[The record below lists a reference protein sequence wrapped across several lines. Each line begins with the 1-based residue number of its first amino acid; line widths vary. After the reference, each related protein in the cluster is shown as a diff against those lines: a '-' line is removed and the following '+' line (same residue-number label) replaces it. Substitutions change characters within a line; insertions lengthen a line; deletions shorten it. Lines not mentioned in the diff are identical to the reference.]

1 MITPIKESAFY
12 QFITENFQK
21 GVFANDDIIAIIM
34 PLLKTVATIHNQG
47 KVASLQ
53 DISTIY
59 IENQHF
65 HILDNAFEIQ
75 DNSKIIS
82 AFFKSRSRAF
92 EISGEHFNTTEIG
105 EGVKREYGDKSV
117 SEDDLENSKKPVY
130 VKDYSSFEFEFDHHD
145 PLTDIFV
152 LGMILAS
159 IALQFDFTDIEDVKR
174 FVEYRKKMYFLNSKI
189 NPAIANIILGMT
201 ELNREN
207 RWKDLN
213 EIVEKLQN
221 YRDYNPE
228 TEYDL
233 SRLIDAKVQNRN
245 QFIHEKLRNRLFD
258 NSKRNRLLYFQP
270 NLKFLNLTVSSVPQA
285 LNYEN
290 IDPNAIFYWNAEISK
305 KISNTSTIS
314 LNKYLEFQD
323 NTYIVPTLDKIR
335 LEANKDIN
343 EYGFSQLKLVLC
355 NLNWFNTKED
365 SSEKIVSPLLLVSV
379 TLTKKKGVKDDYA
392 LEFLD
397 SEVEINPV
405 LANMLK
411 DLYDIRLPERIQ
423 LSETKIEEIYELLR
437 IQVEKNSSGIV
448 LDYIEKPKIKL
459 IHSQAKQI
467 LTQFNKRSKKRE
479 AIQDQR
485 SLSYSYKPENYQPYG
500 LELFRNYVFKQ
511 ASSLEYLINS
521 DIKQNPHFFNENKT
535 IEREF
540 YQLDAGDVNPFR
552 WEFDTCNLI
561 LGNFN
566 YKKMSLVRDYNQVI
580 ENDVENNVF
589 KSLFNSLA
597 QKDFKNELE
606 SGNSF
611 TKTFNVV
618 ASDPTQNN
626 AVKYS
631 ESGESY
637 IIQGPPGTGKSQTIA
652 NLIAN
657 YVANDKKVLFVC
669 EKRAALDVVFYRLKN
684 QGLDDLCCLIHDSQA
699 DKKEFIF
706 DLKQTFNDFT
716 ASKNN
721 FEAIAKTRNKLVE
734 KIDAEIN
741 KVAIF
746 HEFMNARIDS
756 ETNLTIKSIFDV
768 LISNSHKALL
778 DNLNTLDDRAG
789 LEDWNKHHELFEKL
803 FAINLETNQSEFF
816 SVHPFRFLK
825 MDAFRKY
832 QHISDLK
839 QDLENSQELLEN
851 ISERLDFVSIPP
863 KIDTFFEIHKFLRKA
878 IGTFIYFDN
887 NVAELLEPNSTLFRS
902 LEKDVQTLLKLRS
915 DIEKLA
921 KQYPYWTNT
930 ISETEAKTALE
941 IIRKNENSFFNFIS
955 SDFKKTKNEI
965 LAVYDLNKHAVKP
978 SLSVVLENYIAQFEL
993 EEKFNTLKNDFES
1006 NYNLGDLFEL
1016 KYHTETLKK
1025 ELDATIL
1032 EFAKNLNA
1040 EERKEVSEIKN
1051 LFLKVNSS
1059 LCDSI
1064 ENYENLSLSAIENEI
1079 TAINTKKAYFDL
1091 YASFFDEIQDVNPSV
1106 IQLLKGTKIP
1116 LDHLKITLAERSLE
1130 KYYAINYTHKKFNM
1144 DLLHTSI
1151 EKVKRMYADLLE
1163 LNGKYIIA
1171 KQVSNLKELILT
1183 SEMSVS
1189 GMTSEQKESK
1199 RSITEGRKI
1208 LENEFSKSIR
1218 FKSIRELA
1226 SSDSGQII
1234 REIKPVW
1241 LMSPL
1246 SVSDTLPVDENY
1258 FDVVIFDEASQITL
1272 EEGLVPIYRAKQTII
1287 VGDEMQMPPS
1297 NFFGSSSGNQDDL
1310 WTDATEDDD
1319 DYFSLDADSF
1329 LTQGARKFPSIMLGW
1344 HYRSK
1349 HEALIG
1355 FSNASFYDSKLLTIP
1370 DLKDHSKVGE
1380 AIIVNDVKEAKNN
1393 LDHLFSKPISYHYI
1407 QKGVYNARSNI
1418 LEAQYIANMVREL
1431 LIQNKEQSIGIVA
1444 FSMEQQNEIETAIE
1458 NICIEDKVFE
1468 NLIEEE
1474 YKRIENNQFVGL
1486 FVKNLENVQGDERD
1500 IIIMSTC
1507 YGYNPT
1513 GKMLMNF
1520 GPINKRG
1527 GEKRLNVIF
1536 SRAKKSMC
1544 VVSSIKYTDIKNE
1557 YNEGANYFRKYLQY
1571 AELISLGQLEAAN
1584 NVLNSINSKN
1594 KIETSSLIA
1603 NQIQSEV
1610 EKMGYFA
1617 TQNIGQSKFKCH
1629 LGIKKA
1635 AEDEEFVLGIMID
1648 DDLHYAN
1655 GDILEQYLL
1664 RPEILK
1670 ANGWTVC
1677 QIYSK
1682 DWIENKPRVLKMIG
1696 AALHNQS
1703 FFDDVEMEDTTI
1715 EIENN
1720 VSENNPETATN
1731 ANTNFERYLNT
1742 SNGSNKFWEICTEGN
1757 TIIVQYGRVGTKGQ
1771 KMVKAFDSE
1780 DKAIKEKRKLIAQ
1793 KVAKEYFKESA
1804 EGN

>member
-21 GVFANDDIIAIIM
+21 GNFANDDIIAIIL
-34 PLLKTVATIHNQG
+34 PLLKTVAAIHNQG
-47 KVASLQ
+47 KVASLN
-53 DISTIY
+53 DIATLY
-59 IENQHF
+59 VEDEHF
-65 HILDNAFEIQ
+65 NIADKSFEINNNSSPIAKLFKSKSSAFEIT
-75 DNSKIIS
+75 
-82 AFFKSRSRAF
+82 
-92 EISGEHFNTTEIG
+92 GEHYNTVEIG
-105 EGVKREYGDKSV
+105 EKISREYADKSV
-117 SEDDLENSKKPVY
+117 ADNDVENVKKAAY
-130 VKDYSSFEFEFDHHD
+130 VKDYSCFELEFEHHD
-145 PLTDIFV
+145 PLTDIFI

-159 IALQFDFTDIEDVKR
+159 ITLQFDFTDVDDVKK
-174 FVEYRKKMYFLNSKI
+174 FVDYRRKMYFLNSKI

-201 ELNREN
+201 ELNRDN

-213 EIVEKLQN
+213 EIIEKLKN

-233 SRLIDAKVQNRN
+233 SNLVDAKVQNRN

-285 LNYEN
+285 LNYQN
-290 IDPNAIFYWNAEISK
+290 INPNSIFYWNPEISK
-305 KISNTSTIS
+305 KISTTSTIS
-314 LNKYLEFQD
+314 LNKYLEIGD
-323 NTYIVPTLDKIR
+323 NPYIIPTLDKIR

-343 EYGFSQLKLVLC
+343 EYGFSQLKLALC
-355 NLNWFNTKED
+355 NLNWFNTKENN
-365 SSEKIVSPLLLVSV
+365 SEKIISPLLLVSV
-379 TLTKKKGVKDDYA
+379 TLTKKKGVKDQYS

-411 DLYDIRLPERIQ
+411 ELYDIRLPERIQ
-423 LSETKIEEIYELLR
+423 LSETKIEEVYGLLKV
-437 IQVEKNSSGIV
+437 QVEKNNSGIA
-448 LDYIEKPKIKL
+448 LDYIDKPKIKL

-467 LTQFNKRSKKRE
+467 LTQFNKRSKKKL

-485 SLSYSYKPENYQPYG
+485 TLNYSYQSENFQPYG
-500 LELFRNYVFKQ
+500 LELFRNYVYTQ

-521 DIKQNPHFFNENKT
+521 DIKRNAQFFNENKT

-540 YQLDAGDVNPFR
+540 YQLDEGETNPFR

-580 ENDVENNVF
+580 ENQVESDVF

-597 QKDFKNELE
+597 QKNFKNEVE
-606 SGNSF
+606 SNNSF

-631 ESGESY
+631 ETGESY

-669 EKRAALDVVFYRLKN
+669 EKRAALDVVFYRLMN

-706 DLKQTFNDFT
+706 DLKKTFYAFT

-721 FEAIAKTRNKLVE
+721 FQAIAENRNKLVQ
-734 KIDAEIN
+734 KIDDEIN
-741 KVAIF
+741 KVAVF
-746 HEFMNARIDS
+746 HDFMNARIDP
-756 ETNLTIKSIFDV
+756 ENHLTVKSLFDV
-768 LISNSHKALL
+768 LISNPHKVVLEDMNILDDNAGLL
-778 DNLNTLDDRAG
+778 DWEKNQHVL
-789 LEDWNKHHELFEKL
+789 EKL
-803 FAINLETNQSEFF
+803 YAINQETNQSEFF
-816 SVHPFRFLK
+816 SIHPFRFLK
-825 MDAFRKY
+825 MDVFRTY
-832 QHISDLK
+832 QQVSDLK
-839 QDLENSQELLEN
+839 KDLENSQVLLEN
-851 ISERLDFVSIPP
+851 ISERLDFVTIPTNF
-863 KIDTFFEIHKFLRKA
+863 DTFLEIHIFLQKA
-878 IGTFIYFDN
+878 MSSYIYFDN
-887 NVAELLEPNSTLFRS
+887 NVSELLESNSTLFRS
-902 LEKDVQTLLKLRS
+902 LENEVETLLKIRNE
-915 DIEKLA
+915 IEKLA
-921 KQYPYWTNT
+921 QQYPYWTKT
-930 ISETEAKTALE
+930 LSETDAMTALE
-941 IIRKNENSFFNFIS
+941 VIRKNESSFFNFIN
-955 SDFKKTKNEI
+955 SDYKKTRSEI
-965 LAVYDLNKHAVKP
+965 LAVYDINKHNVKP
-978 SLSVVLENYIAQFEL
+978 RLSLILENYNAQFEL
-993 EEKFNTLKNDFES
+993 EGKFNALKSDFES
-1006 NYNLGDLFEL
+1006 KYNLGNLFEL

-1025 ELDATIL
+1025 ELDSTIL
-1032 EFAKNLNA
+1032 DFVKNLNDT
-1040 EERKEVSEIKN
+1040 ERKEVAVIN
-1051 LFLKVNSS
+1051 DLFVKVNSS

-1064 ENYENLSLSAIENEI
+1064 ENYENLNLIVIENQI
-1079 TAINTKKAYFDL
+1079 IAINAKKAYFDL
-1091 YASFFDEIQDVNPSV
+1091 YASFFDEIQDVNPSI
-1106 IQLLKGTKIP
+1106 IQLLKAKNIP

-1130 KYYAINYTHKKFNM
+1130 KYYAIHYTHKKFNM
-1144 DLLHTSI
+1144 DLLHSSI
-1151 EKVKRMYADLLE
+1151 EKVKKMYADLLE

-1171 KQVSNLKELILT
+1171 KQISNLKELILT

-1189 GMTSEQKESK
+1189 GMTAAQKESK
-1199 RSITEGRKI
+1199 RAITEGRKI

-1218 FKSIRELA
+1218 FKSIRDLA
-1226 SSDSGQII
+1226 SLDSGPII

-1246 SVSDTLPVDENY
+1246 SVSDALPVDENY

-1310 WTDATEDDD
+1310 WADATAEDNDS
-1319 DYFSLDADSF
+1319 FSLDADSF
-1329 LTQGARKFPSIMLGW
+1329 LTQGARKFPSVMLGW

-1370 DLKDHSKVGE
+1370 DLKDHGKLAE
-1380 AIIVNDVKEAKNN
+1380 PIIVTDVFEAKDN
-1393 LDHLFSKPISYHYI
+1393 LEHLIAKPISYHYI
-1407 QKGVYNARSNI
+1407 ENGVYNARSNVK
-1418 LEAQYIANMVREL
+1418 EAQYIANMVQEL
-1431 LIQNKEQSIGIVA
+1431 LVQNKEQSIGIVA

-1458 NICIEDKVFE
+1458 AICIEDKVFE
-1468 NLIEEE
+1468 NLLEEE
-1474 YKRIENNQFVGL
+1474 YKRMENNQFVGL

-1507 YGYNPT
+1507 YGYNPN

-1544 VVSSIKYTDIKNE
+1544 VVSSIKYFDIKNE

-1594 KIETSSLIA
+1594 SIQESSQIA
-1603 NQIQSEV
+1603 EQLQAEI
-1610 EKMGYFA
+1610 EKMGYA
-1617 TQNIGQSKFKCH
+1617 VTRNIGQSKFKCH
-1629 LGIKKA
+1629 LGIKKST
-1635 AEDEEFVLGIMID
+1635 EDEEFVLGIMID
-1648 DDLHYAN
+1648 DDLHYSN
-1655 GDILEQYLL
+1655 NDILEQYLL

-1670 ANGWTVC
+1670 ANGWNIC

-1682 DWIENKPRVLKMIG
+1682 DWIENKPRVLKMI
-1696 AALHNQS
+1696 AASLNNELFFEEVEVENS
-1703 FFDDVEMEDTTI
+1703 FI
-1715 EIENN
+1715 EIENE
-1720 VSENNPETATN
+1720 STEDE
-1731 ANTNFERYLNT
+1731 ANHPDSNESTDFEKYINI
-1742 SNGSNKFWEICTEGN
+1742 SNGSKKFWEIGTDGKN
-1757 TIIVQYGRVGTKGQ
+1757 VIVQYGRIGTKGQ
-1771 KMVKAFDSE
+1771 RMVKAFESE
-1780 DKAIKEKRKLIAQ
+1780 DDAVKEKRKLIAQ
-1793 KVAKEYFKESA
+1793 KLAKEYFKE
-1804 EGN
+1804 

>member
-21 GVFANDDIIAIIM
+21 GAFANDDIIAIIM
-34 PLLKTVATIHNQG
+34 PLLKTVAAIHNQG

-65 HILDNAFEIQ
+65 HITDNAFEVKQ
-75 DNSKIIS
+75 NTQVIS
-82 AFFKSRSRAF
+82 GFFKSKSKAF
-92 EISGEHFNTTEIG
+92 EISGEHFTTTEIG
-105 EGVKREYGDKSV
+105 EGVNREYSDKSV
-117 SEDDLENSKKPVY
+117 AATETDTVRKPVY
-130 VKDYSSFEFEFDHHD
+130 VKDYSCFEFEFDHHD
-145 PLTDIFV
+145 PLTDIYV

-159 IALQFDFTDIEDVKR
+159 IALQFDFTDIDDVKR
-174 FVEYRKKMYFLNSKI
+174 FVEHRKKMYFLNSKI

-233 SRLIDAKVQNRN
+233 SSLIDAKVQNKN

-270 NLKFLNLTVSSVPQA
+270 NLKFLNLTVSSVPQV

-290 IDPNAIFYWNAEISK
+290 IDPNSLFYWNAEISK
-305 KISNTSTIS
+305 KISSMSTIS
-314 LNKYLEFQD
+314 LNKYLEFGD
-323 NTYIVPTLDKIR
+323 NTYIIPTLDKIR

-355 NLNWFNTKED
+355 NLNWFNTKENSAD
-365 SSEKIVSPLLLVSV
+365 KIVSPLLLAPV
-379 TLTKKKGVKDDYA
+379 TLTRKKGVKDDYS

-405 LANMLK
+405 LANMLQ
-411 DLYDIRLPERIQ
+411 DLYDIRLPETIQ
-423 LSETKIEEIYELLR
+423 LSETKIEAVYELLR
-437 IQVEKNSSGIV
+437 VQVEKNSSGIV
-448 LDYIEKPKIKL
+448 LDYIDKPKIKL

-467 LTQFNKRSKKRE
+467 LTQFNKRSKKKE

-485 SLSYSYKPENYQPYG
+485 SLSYSYQPENFQPYG
-500 LELFRNYVFKQ
+500 LELFRNYVFTQ

-521 DIKQNPHFFNENKT
+521 DIKQNPQFFNENKT

-540 YQLDAGDVNPFR
+540 YRLDEGDVNPFR

-580 ENDVENNVF
+580 DNDVESNVF

-657 YVANDKKVLFVC
+657 YVANGKKVLFVC

-706 DLKQTFNDFT
+706 DLKQTFYDFT

-721 FEAIAKTRNKLVE
+721 FQSIAKNRNNLVE
-734 KIDAEIN
+734 KMDAEIS
-741 KVAIF
+741 KVSVF
-746 HEFMNARIDS
+746 HDFMNAKIDE
-756 ETNLTIKSIFDV
+756 ETDVTVKSLFDV
-768 LISNSHKALL
+768 LVSNSHTALL
-778 DNLNTLDDRAG
+778 DNLNMLDDHAG
-789 LEDWNKHHELFEKL
+789 LQDWNTHHELFEKL
-803 FAINLETNQSEFF
+803 FEINQETNQSEFF
-816 SVHPFRFLK
+816 ALHPFRFLK
-825 MDAFRKY
+825 MDVFRKY
-832 QHISDLK
+832 QHISDLRK
-839 QDLENSQELLEN
+839 DLENSQAILEN
-851 ISERLDFVSIPP
+851 ISERLDFVSIPREV
-863 KIDTFFEIHKFLRKA
+863 DTFFEIQRFLRKA
-878 IGTFIYFDN
+878 IAAFIYFDN
-887 NVAELLEPNSTLFRS
+887 DKSELLEPNSSLFRS
-902 LEKDVQTLLKLRS
+902 LENDVQTLLKLRS

-921 KQYPYWTNT
+921 KQYPYWSST
-930 ISETEAKTALE
+930 ISETDAKTALE

-955 SDFKKTKNEI
+955 SDYKKTKSEI
-965 LAVYDLNKHAVKP
+965 MAVYDLSKHAVKP
-978 SLSVVLENYIAQFEL
+978 SLSVILENYLAQFEQ
-993 EEKFNTLKNDFES
+993 EEKFNTLKSDFES
-1006 NYNLGDLFEL
+1006 KYNLGDLFEL

-1025 ELDATIL
+1025 EMDETIL
-1032 EFAKNLNA
+1032 SFAEKLNPS
-1040 EERKEVSEIKN
+1040 ERKEVSAIKD

-1059 LCDSI
+1059 LVDSI
-1064 ENYENLSLSAIENEI
+1064 ENYENLSLSEIENEI
-1079 TAINTKKAYFDL
+1079 TAINSKKMYFDL
-1091 YASFFDEIQDVNPSV
+1091 YASFFDEIQDLNPSV
-1106 IQLLKGTKIP
+1106 IQLLKSKKIP
-1116 LDHLKITLAERSLE
+1116 LEHLKITLAERSLE
-1130 KYYAINYTHKKFNM
+1130 KYYAIHYTHKKFNM

-1151 EKVKRMYADLLE
+1151 QKVKKMYADLLE

-1171 KQVSNLKELILT
+1171 KQISNLKELILT

-1199 RSITEGRKI
+1199 KSITEGRKI

-1246 SVSDTLPVDENY
+1246 SVSDTLPLDENY

-1272 EEGLVPIYRAKQTII
+1272 EEGLVPIYRARQTII

-1310 WTDATEDDD
+1310 WTDATAEDN

-1380 AIIVNDVKEAKNN
+1380 AIIVDDVKEAKNN
-1393 LDHLFSKPISYHYI
+1393 LEHLFTKPISYHYI
-1407 QKGVYNARSNI
+1407 QKGVYNARSNTK
-1418 LEAQYIANMVREL
+1418 EAAYIANMVREL

-1507 YGYNPT
+1507 YGYNPQ

-1544 VVSSIKYTDIKNE
+1544 VVTSIKYTDIKNE

-1603 NQIQSEV
+1603 DQVQAEV

-1617 TQNIGQSKFKCH
+1617 SKNIGQSKFKCH
-1629 LGIKKA
+1629 LGIKKSKQ
-1635 AEDEEFVLGIMID
+1635 DEEFVLGIMID
-1648 DDLHYAN
+1648 DDLHYGN
-1655 GDILEQYLL
+1655 SDILEQYLL

-1670 ANGWTVC
+1670 TNGWKVC

-1682 DWIENKPRVLKMIG
+1682 DWIENKPRVLKMI
-1696 AALHNQS
+1696 AASLNNEL
-1703 FFDDVEMEDTTI
+1703 FFDEVEMDESTI
-1715 EIENN
+1715 EIENDIP
-1720 VSENNPETATN
+1720 NNDIQAASDSTIT
-1731 ANTNFERYLNT
+1731 FERYLNT
-1742 SNGSNKFWEICTEGN
+1742 SNGSNKFWEICSEGKN
-1757 TIIVQYGRVGTKGQ
+1757 VIVQYGRIGTKGQ
-1771 KMVKAFDSE
+1771 KMVKAFESE
-1780 DKAIKEKRKLIAQ
+1780 DDATKEKRKLIAQ
-1793 KVAKEYFKESA
+1793 KLAKEYFKE
-1804 EGN
+1804 

>member
-1 MITPIKESAFY
+1 MIKPIKETAFY
-12 QFITENFQK
+12 QFITENFRK
-21 GVFANDDIIAIIM
+21 GAFANDDIAAIMM
-34 PLLKTVATIHNQG
+34 PLLKTVASIHNQG
-47 KVASLQ
+47 KIASLD

-65 HILDNAFEIQ
+65 DIDDNSFEIKQNLQPISKLFKSKSSAFEIT
-75 DNSKIIS
+75 
-82 AFFKSRSRAF
+82 
-92 EISGEHFNTTEIG
+92 GEHFNTTEIG
-105 EGVKREYGDKSV
+105 EDVNREYNDKSV
-117 SEDDLENSKKPVY
+117 SGDDSQAENKAVY
-130 VKDYSSFEFEFDHHD
+130 VKDYSCFELEFGHHD
-145 PLTDIFV
+145 PLTDIFI

-159 IALQFDFTDIEDVKR
+159 IALQSDFTDIDDVKK
-174 FVEYRKKMYFLNSKI
+174 FVAFRKKIFFLNSKI

-201 ELNREN
+201 ELNRDN

-213 EIVEKLQN
+213 EIIEKLKN

-233 SRLIDAKVQNRN
+233 SHLVDAKTQNRT

-270 NLKFLNLTVSSVPQA
+270 NLKFLNLTVSSVPQL
-285 LNYEN
+285 LNYQN
-290 IDPNAIFYWNAEISK
+290 IDPNSIFYWNAEVSNKISK
-305 KISNTSTIS
+305 SSTIS
-314 LNKYLEFQD
+314 LNKYLQIED
-323 NTYIVPTLDKIR
+323 NPYIIPTLDKIR
-335 LEANKDIN
+335 LEANKDSN
-343 EYGFSQLKLVLC
+343 EYGFSQLKLALC
-355 NLNWFNTKED
+355 NLNWYNTKEN

-379 TLTKKKGVKDDYA
+379 ALTKKKGLKDQYS

-405 LANMLK
+405 LANTLK

-437 IQVEKNSSGIV
+437 LQVEKNNSGIA
-448 LDYIEKPKIKL
+448 LDKIDKPKLKL

-467 LTQFNKRSKKRE
+467 LTQFNKRSKKKS

-485 SLSYSYKPENYQPYG
+485 NLNYSYQQENFQPYG
-500 LELFRNYVFKQ
+500 LALFRNYVFTQ
-511 ASSLEYLINS
+511 ASSLEYLIDS
-521 DIKQNPHFFNENKT
+521 DIKRNPQFFNENKT

-540 YQLDAGDVNPFR
+540 YQLDEGETNPFR
-552 WEFDTCNLI
+552 WEFDMCNLV

-566 YKKMSLVRDYNQVI
+566 YKRMSLVRDYNQII
-580 ENDVENNVF
+580 ETDVESNVF

-606 SGNSF
+606 SSNSF

-631 ESGESY
+631 ETGESY

-657 YVANDKKVLFVC
+657 YVANGKKVLFVC

-684 QGLDDLCCLIHDSQA
+684 QGLDDLCSLIHDSQA
-699 DKKEFIF
+699 DKKEFIL
-706 DLKQTFNDFT
+706 DLKKTFYEFT
-716 ASKNN
+716 GSKNS
-721 FEAIAKTRNKLVE
+721 FQAIEKNRDILVQ
-734 KIDAEIN
+734 KIDTEIN
-741 KVAIF
+741 KVSEF
-746 HEFMNARIDS
+746 HDFMNAAIDS
-756 ETNLTIKSIFDV
+756 ETNITIKSLFDV
-768 LISNSHKALL
+768 LVSSSYKALL
-778 DNLNTLDDRAG
+778 DDLNILDDNAG
-789 LEDWNKHHELFEKL
+789 LQDWNKYSESLAKL
-803 FAINLETNQSEFF
+803 AAINQETNQSEFF
-816 SVHPFRFLK
+816 SLHPFRFLK
-825 MDAFRKY
+825 MDVFSKY
-832 QHISDLK
+832 PHISDLK
-839 QDLENSQELLEN
+839 KNLENSCEIIEN
-851 ISERLDFVSIPP
+851 ISERLDFISIPTE
-863 KIDTFFEIHKFLRKA
+863 IDTFFEIQKFLRRA
-878 IGTFIYFDN
+878 MAAFVYFD
-887 NVAELLEPNSTLFRS
+887 ADMSELLEKNSNLFRS
-902 LEKDVQTLLKLRS
+902 LENDVQTLLKQREN
-915 DIEKLA
+915 IEKSA
-921 KQYPYWTNT
+921 KQYPYWTKSL
-930 ISETEAKTALE
+930 SETDAKTALE
-941 IIRKNENSFFNFIS
+941 IIRKNESSFFNFIN
-955 SDFKKTKNEI
+955 SDYKKTRNEI
-965 LAVYDLNKHAVKP
+965 LAVYDLNKHNVKP
-978 SLSVVLENYIAQFEL
+978 SLTVVLENYCAQFEQ
-993 EEKFNTLKNDFES
+993 EEKFNTLKNDLES
-1006 NYNLGDLFEL
+1006 KYNLGDLFEL

-1025 ELDATIL
+1025 ELDETIL
-1032 EFAKNLNA
+1032 NFAENLN
-1040 EERKEVSEIKN
+1040 ESERKEVAEIKS
-1051 LFLKVNSS
+1051 LFLKVDAD

-1064 ENYENLSLSAIENEI
+1064 ENYENLSLSEIENQI
-1079 TAINTKKAYFDL
+1079 TAINTKKVYFDL
-1091 YASFFDEIQDVNPSV
+1091 YASFFDEIEHLNPSI
-1106 IQLLKGTKIP
+1106 IQLLKSKKIP
-1116 LDHLKITLAERSLE
+1116 LEHLKITLAERSLE
-1130 KYYAINYTHKKFNM
+1130 KYYAVNYTHKKFNM
-1144 DLLHTSI
+1144 DLLHTAI
-1151 EKVKRMYADLLE
+1151 EKVKRMHADLLE

-1171 KQVSNLKELILT
+1171 KQISNLKELILT

-1189 GMTSEQKESK
+1189 GMTTAQKESK
-1199 RSITEGRKI
+1199 KSITEGRKI

-1226 SSDSGQII
+1226 SSDSGPII

-1246 SVSDTLPVDENY
+1246 SVSDTLPLDENY

-1310 WTDATEDDD
+1310 WTDATEEDNES
-1319 DYFSLDADSF
+1319 FSLDADSF

-1370 DLKDHSKVGE
+1370 DLKDHNKVAE
-1380 AIIVNDVKEAKNN
+1380 PIIVTDVKDAKAN
-1393 LDHLFSKPISYHYI
+1393 LEHLFSKPISYHYI
-1407 QKGVYNARSNI
+1407 EKGVYDSRSNVK
-1418 LEAQYIANMVREL
+1418 EAQYIAEMVREL

-1458 NICIEDKVFE
+1458 AICIEDKVFE

-1507 YGYNPT
+1507 YGYNPQ

-1544 VVSSIKYTDIKNE
+1544 VVSSIKYFDIKNE

-1594 KIETSSLIA
+1594 KIENSSLIA
-1603 NQIQSEV
+1603 DQIQIEI
-1610 EKMGYFA
+1610 EKMGYA
-1617 TQNIGQSKFKCH
+1617 VTKNIGQSKFKCH
-1629 LGIKKA
+1629 LGIKKS

-1648 DDLHYAN
+1648 DDLHYSN
-1655 GDILEQYLL
+1655 NDILEQYLL

-1670 ANGWTVC
+1670 TNGWTIC

-1682 DWIENKPRVLKMIG
+1682 DWIENKPRVLKMI
-1696 AALHNQS
+1696 AASLNNEL
-1703 FFDDVEMEDTTI
+1703 FFEEVTQENNI
-1715 EIENN
+1715 LEIENDPIIEES
-1720 VSENNPETATN
+1720 VQSESDVNTA
-1731 ANTNFERYLNT
+1731 FERYINT
-1742 SNGSNKFWEICTEGN
+1742 SNGSNKFWEIATDN
-1757 TIIVQYGRVGTKGQ
+1757 NNVIVQYGRIGSKPQ
-1771 KMVKAFDSE
+1771 RMVKAFETE
-1780 DKAIKEKRKLIAQ
+1780 DGAEKEKRKLIAQ
-1793 KVAKEYFKESA
+1793 KLAKEYFKE
-1804 EGN
+1804 

>member
-1 MITPIKESAFY
+1 MRKPIKESAFY
-12 QFITENFQK
+12 QFIIENFQK
-21 GVFANDDIIAIIM
+21 GTFANDDIVAIM
-34 PLLKTVATIHNQG
+34 LPLLKTVAAIHNQG
-47 KVASLQ
+47 KVASLD

-59 IENQHF
+59 IQNEQFQIADHAVDLQNNVVAISSLF
-65 HILDNAFEIQ
+65 KSKSSTFEIT
-75 DNSKIIS
+75 
-82 AFFKSRSRAF
+82 
-92 EISGEHFNTTEIG
+92 GEHYNTIEIG
-105 EGVKREYGDKSV
+105 EDINRASVDNNV
-117 SEDDLENSKKPVY
+117 SETDLENTKRAVY
-130 VKDYSSFEFEFDHHD
+130 VKDYSCFELKFDHHD
-145 PLTDIFV
+145 PLTDIFI
-152 LGMILAS
+152 LGMMLAS
-159 IALQFDFTDIEDVKR
+159 IALQFDFTEIEEVNK
-174 FVEYRKKMYFLNSKI
+174 FVEYRKKMYFLNTKI

-201 ELNREN
+201 ELNRDS

-213 EIVEKLQN
+213 EIIEKLKN

-233 SRLIDAKVQNRN
+233 ANLVDAKRQNRT

-290 IDPNAIFYWNAEISK
+290 IDPNSIFYWNQEISK

-314 LNKYLEFQD
+314 LNKYLEIED
-323 NTYIVPTLDKIR
+323 NPYIIPTLDKIR

-343 EYGFSQLKLVLC
+343 EYGFSQLKLAIC
-355 NLNWFNTKED
+355 NLNWFNTKEN
-365 SSEKIVSPLLLVSV
+365 SSEKIVSPLLLVAV
-379 TLTKKKGVKDDYA
+379 TLTKKKGLKDQYS
-392 LEFLD
+392 LEFTD

-411 DLYDIRLPERIQ
+411 ELYDIRLPERIQ
-423 LSETKIEEIYELLR
+423 LSETKIESIYELLKL
-437 IQVEKNSSGIV
+437 QVEKNNSGIV
-448 LDYIEKPKIKL
+448 LDHIDKPQIKL
-459 IHSQAKQI
+459 IYSQAKQI
-467 LTQFNKRSKKRE
+467 LTQFNKRSKKKQ
-479 AIQDQR
+479 ALQDQR
-485 SLSYSYKPENYQPYG
+485 SLNYSYQQENFQPYG
-500 LELFRNYVFKQ
+500 LELFRNYVLTE

-521 DIKQNPHFFNENKT
+521 DIKRNPQFFNENKT

-540 YQLDAGDVNPFR
+540 YQLDEGDTNPFR
-552 WEFDTCNLI
+552 WEFDTCNLV

-566 YKKMSLVRDYNQVI
+566 YKKMSLVRDYNQII
-580 ENDVENNVF
+580 ENDVESHVF
-589 KSLFNSLA
+589 KSLFDALA
-597 QKDFKNELE
+597 QKDFKNEVV

-631 ESGESY
+631 ETGESY

-706 DLKQTFNDFT
+706 DLKKTFQEFT
-716 ASKNN
+716 AAKNN
-721 FEAIAKTRNKLVE
+721 FQSIATNRNNLVHKIDVEIAKVSG
-734 KIDAEIN
+734 
-741 KVAIF
+741 F
-746 HEFMNARIDS
+746 HDFMNAKISANSD
-756 ETNLTIKSIFDV
+756 LTIKSLFDV

-778 DNLNTLDDRAG
+778 DNLNALDEHVG
-789 LEDWNKHHELFEKL
+789 LQDWQDHEDSFKKL
-803 FAINLETNQSEFF
+803 YAINLETNQSEFF

-825 MDAFRKY
+825 RDVFSKY
-832 QHISDLK
+832 QHLSDLK
-839 QDLENSQELLEN
+839 KDLENSLEAIEN
-851 ISERLDFVSIPP
+851 ISERLDFVTLPVE
-863 KIDTFFEIHKFLRKA
+863 IDTFFEIQKFLRKVMA
-878 IGTFIYFDN
+878 TFIYFDN
-887 NVAELLEPNSTLFRS
+887 HVSELLQPNSTLFRT
-902 LEKDVQTLLKLRS
+902 LEKDVQTLLKSRAE
-915 DIEKLA
+915 IEKLA
-921 KQYPYWTNT
+921 KQYPYWIATLSQT
-930 ISETEAKTALE
+930 DAKTALE
-941 IIRKNENSFFNFIS
+941 IISKNESSFFNFLS
-955 SDFKKTKNEI
+955 SDYKKTRNEI
-965 LAVYDLNKHAVKP
+965 LSVYDINKHAVKP
-978 SLSVVLENYIAQFEL
+978 NLVAVLENYCTQFEL
-993 EEKFNTLKNDFES
+993 EDQFNNLKSDLES
-1006 NYNLGDLFEL
+1006 KYNLGDIFEL
-1016 KYHTETLKK
+1016 KYHTESVKK

-1032 EFAKNLNA
+1032 DFAQKLNPA
-1040 EERKEVSEIKN
+1040 ERKEVTEIKN

-1059 LCDSI
+1059 LCHSI
-1064 ENYENLSLSAIENEI
+1064 ENYENLSLATIENEI
-1079 TAINTKKAYFDL
+1079 VQINTKKAYFDL
-1091 YASFFDEIQDVNPSV
+1091 YATFFDEIQDLNPS
-1106 IQLLKGTKIP
+1106 ILQLLKARKIP
-1116 LDHLKITLAERSLE
+1116 LDHLKVTLAENALQQ
-1130 KYYAINYTHKKFNM
+1130 YYAVHYADKKFNM
-1144 DLLHTSI
+1144 DLLDTSI
-1151 EKVKRMYADLLE
+1151 QKVKKMYADLLE

-1171 KQVSNLKELILT
+1171 KQISNLKELILT

-1189 GMTSEQKESK
+1189 GMTAAEKERK
-1199 RSITEGRKI
+1199 KSIFDGRKI
-1208 LENEFSKSIR
+1208 LENEFGKSIR

-1246 SVSDTLPVDENY
+1246 SVSDALPVDENY

-1272 EEGLVPIYRAKQTII
+1272 EEGLVPIYRAQQTII

-1310 WTDATEDDD
+1310 WTDATEEDNDS
-1319 DYFSLDADSF
+1319 FSLDADSF

-1370 DLKDHSKVGE
+1370 DLKDHSKL
-1380 AIIVNDVKEAKNN
+1380 AAPIIVKDVMEAKDN
-1393 LDHLFSKPISYHYI
+1393 LEHLFSKPISYHYI
-1407 QKGVYNARSNI
+1407 EKGVYDARSNRK
-1418 LEAQYIANMVREL
+1418 EAQYIANMVREL

-1458 NICIEDKVFE
+1458 ALCIDDKVFE

-1571 AELISLGQLEAAN
+1571 AELISLGELEAAN
-1584 NVLNSINSKN
+1584 NVLNSINKKN
-1594 KIETSSLIA
+1594 VEYGSSPIVDQIA
-1603 NQIQSEV
+1603 AEV
-1610 EKMGYFA
+1610 EKLGYF
-1617 TQNIGQSKFKCH
+1617 TTKNIGQSKFKCH

-1635 AEDEEFVLGIMID
+1635 VEDDEFVMGIIID
-1648 DDLHYAN
+1648 DDLHYQN
-1655 GDILEQYLL
+1655 DDILEQYLL

-1670 ANGWTVC
+1670 ANGWNIC
-1677 QIYSK
+1677 QIYAK
-1682 DWIENKPRVLKMIG
+1682 DWIENKPRVLKMIS
-1696 AALHNQS
+1696 ASLNKEL
-1703 FFDDVEMEDTTI
+1703 FFD
-1715 EIENN
+1715 EIEFDETP
-1720 VSENNPETATN
+1720 VEIEAETLENNNQAAFDGNPD
-1731 ANTNFERYLNT
+1731 FERYVNT
-1742 SNGSNKFWEICTEGN
+1742 ANGSNKFWEISLEGTN
-1757 TIIVQYGRVGTKGQ
+1757 IIVQYGRVGTKGQ
-1771 KMVKAFDSE
+1771 RMAKAFDNE
-1780 DKAIKEKRKLIAQ
+1780 DDALKEKRKLIAQ
-1793 KVAKEYFKESA
+1793 KLAKEYFKE
-1804 EGN
+1804 

>member
-21 GVFANDDIIAIIM
+21 GSFTNDDITAIIL
-34 PLLKTVATIHNQG
+34 PLLKTVSIIHNQG
-47 KVASLQ
+47 KVASLE

-59 IENQHF
+59 IENGHF
-65 HILDNAFEIQ
+65 HITDDAFEIKQ
-75 DNSKIIS
+75 NLRPIEALFKNKSK
-82 AFFKSRSRAF
+82 AF
-92 EISGEHFNTTEIG
+92 EISGEQYTKTEIG
-105 EGVKREYGDKSV
+105 EEISREYGDKTV
-117 SEDDLENSKKPVY
+117 SESEEENKKAIY
-130 VKDYSSFEFEFDHHD
+130 VKDYGCFELEFEHHD
-145 PLTDIFV
+145 PVTDIFI

-159 IALQFDFTDIEDVKR
+159 IALKFDFTDIEEVKK

-201 ELNREN
+201 ELNREK

-213 EIVEKLQN
+213 EIVEKLKN
-221 YRDYNPE
+221 YRDYDPE
-228 TEYDL
+228 NEYDL
-233 SRLIDAKVQNRN
+233 SNLIDAKVQNKN

-290 IDPNAIFYWNAEISK
+290 IDPNSLFYWNEEISK
-305 KISNTSTIS
+305 KISNNSTIS
-314 LNKYLEFQD
+314 LNKYLEIGD
-323 NTYIVPTLDKIR
+323 NSYIVPTLDKIR
-335 LEANKDIN
+335 LESNKDIN

-355 NLNWFNTKED
+355 NLNWFNTKEN
-365 SSEKIVSPLLLVSV
+365 SSEKIVSPLLLASVS
-379 TLTKKKGVKDDYA
+379 LNKKKGVKDQYS

-411 DLYDIRLPERIQ
+411 ELYDIRLPERIQ
-423 LSETKIEEIYELLR
+423 LSETKIEDFYELLR
-437 IQVEKNSSGIV
+437 QQVEKSNSGIV
-448 LDYIEKPKIKL
+448 LDYLNKPKIKL
-459 IHSQAKQI
+459 IYSQAKQI
-467 LTQFNKRSKKRE
+467 LTQFNKRSKKRL

-485 SLSYSYKPENYQPYG
+485 SLNYSYKQENFQPYG
-500 LELFRNYVFKQ
+500 LELFRNYVYTQ

-521 DIKQNPHFFNENKT
+521 DIKRNTQFFNENKT

-540 YQLDAGDVNPFR
+540 YQLDEGDTNPFR

-580 ENDVENNVF
+580 ENDVESNVF
-589 KSLFNSLA
+589 QNLFNALA

-606 SGNSF
+606 SSNSF

-631 ESGESY
+631 ETGESY

-657 YVANDKKVLFVC
+657 YVANGKKVLFVC

-706 DLKQTFNDFT
+706 DLKKTFYDFT
-716 ASKNN
+716 AAKNN
-721 FEAIAKTRNKLVE
+721 FESIAKSRDKLVQ
-734 KIDAEIN
+734 KIDIEIN
-741 KVAIF
+741 KVAEF
-746 HEFMNARIDS
+746 HDFMNAKIDAG
-756 ETNLTIKSIFDV
+756 TNLTIKSLFDV
-768 LISNSHKALL
+768 LVSNSHKALL
-778 DNLNTLDDRAG
+778 DNLNTLDDYAG
-789 LEDWNKHHELFEKL
+789 LQDWNKYHESFAKL
-803 FAINLETNQSEFF
+803 EAINKETNQSEFF

-825 MDAFRKY
+825 VDAFSKY
-832 QHISDLK
+832 PNVSEFK
-839 QDLENSQELLEN
+839 RELENNQDILEN
-851 ISERLDFVSIPP
+851 ISERLDFISLPIEVN
-863 KIDTFFEIHKFLRKA
+863 TFFTIQKFLRQA
-878 IGTFIYFDN
+878 ITTFPYFEK
-887 NVAELLEPNSTLFRS
+887 NVPDL
-902 LEKDVQTLLKLRS
+902 LRS
-915 DIEKLA
+915 NSILSNSLDKDIQSLSKLKSEIEKLH
-921 KQYPYWTNT
+921 KQYPYWTQK
-930 ISETEAKTALE
+930 ISETDAKLALKL
-941 IIRKNENSFFNFIS
+941 ISDNEKTFFNFLS
-955 SDFKKTKNEI
+955 SDYKKAKNEI
-965 LAVYDLNKHAVKP
+965 LSVYDISKHTVKP
-978 SLSVVLENYIAQFEL
+978 NLSDVLENYCAQFQIEDQY
-993 EEKFNTLKNDFES
+993 NDLKNDFEIK
-1006 NYNLGDLFEL
+1006 YGLGDLFVL
-1016 KYHTETLKK
+1016 KSNSETLKK
-1025 ELDATIL
+1025 ELDETIL
-1032 EFAKNLNA
+1032 NFASLLN
-1040 EERKEVSEIKN
+1040 ESERKEVTAIRD
-1051 LFLKVNSS
+1051 LFLKVGGS
-1059 LCDSI
+1059 LSVSI
-1064 ENYENLSLSAIENEI
+1064 ENYENLNLSQIENAI
-1079 TAINTKKAYFDL
+1079 TQINNKKPFFDL
-1091 YASFFDEIQDVNPSV
+1091 YASFFEEIKGLNPS
-1106 IQLLKGTKIP
+1106 ILQLLKTKKVP

-1130 KYYAINYTHKKFNM
+1130 KYYAINYSHRRFNM
-1144 DLLHTSI
+1144 DLLHSSI

-1189 GMTSEQKESK
+1189 GMTAEQKELK
-1199 RSITEGRKI
+1199 KSITEGRKI

-1226 SSDSGQII
+1226 SSDSGPII

-1246 SVSDTLPVDENY
+1246 SVSDALPVDENY

-1310 WTDATEDDD
+1310 WTDATEEDN

-1370 DLKDHSKVGE
+1370 DLKDHSKTAE
-1380 AIIVNDVKEAKNN
+1380 PIIVEKVTEAKAN
-1393 LDHLFSKPISYHYI
+1393 LNHLMAKPISYHYI
-1407 QKGVYNARSNI
+1407 KNGVYNARSNV
-1418 LEAQYIANMVREL
+1418 LEARYIANMVREL

-1458 NICIEDKVFE
+1458 NLCIEDKAFE
-1468 NLIEEE
+1468 NLLEEE

-1507 YGYNPT
+1507 FGYNPN

-1544 VVSSIKYTDIKNE
+1544 VVSSIKYFDIKNE

-1571 AELISLGQLEAAN
+1571 AELVSLGDLEAAN
-1584 NVLNSINSKN
+1584 NVLNSINNKN
-1594 KIETSSLIA
+1594 SVGTSSLIA
-1603 NQIQSEV
+1603 DQIQAEIA
-1610 EKMGYFA
+1610 KMGYFV
-1617 TQNIGQSKFKCH
+1617 TKNIGQSKFKCH

-1635 AEDEEFVLGIMID
+1635 ADDEEFILGIMID
-1648 DDLHYAN
+1648 DDVHYAN
-1655 GDILEQYLL
+1655 NDILEQYLL

-1670 ANGWTVC
+1670 SNGWTVC

-1696 AALHNQS
+1696 AALQNEL
-1703 FFDDVEMEDTTI
+1703 FFDDVEFESVVI
-1715 EIENN
+1715 EE
-1720 VSENNPETATN
+1720 P
-1731 ANTNFERYLNT
+1731 ANTNNSTNQESEDNSNFEKYINT
-1742 SNGSNKFWEICTEGN
+1742 SNGSNKFWEICQENN

-1771 KMVKAFDSE
+1771 RMVKAFDSE
-1780 DKAIKEKRKLIAQ
+1780 NDALKEKRKLIAQ
-1793 KVAKEYFKESA
+1793 KLAKEYFKQ
-1804 EGN
+1804 

>member
-12 QFITENFQK
+12 QFITENFQR
-21 GVFANDDIIAIIM
+21 GTFANDDIIAIIL
-34 PLLKTVATIHNQG
+34 PLLKTVAAIHNQG

-65 HILDNAFEIQ
+65 HITDNAFEIT
-75 DNSKIIS
+75 DNSKAIA
-82 AFFKSRSRAF
+82 AFFKSKSKAF
-92 EISGEHFNTTEIG
+92 EISGEHFTTTEIG

-117 SEDDLENSKKPVY
+117 SEEDAELVNKPAY
-130 VKDYSSFEFEFDHHD
+130 IKDYSCFEFECGHHD
-145 PLTDIFV
+145 PVTDIFV

-174 FVEYRKKMYFLNSKI
+174 FVEYRRKMYFLNSKI

-213 EIVEKLQN
+213 EIIEKLQN

-233 SRLIDAKVQNRN
+233 SSLIDAKVQNKN

-290 IDPNAIFYWNAEISK
+290 INPDAIFYWNAEISK

-355 NLNWFNTKED
+355 NLNWFNTKEE
-365 SSEKIVSPLLLVSV
+365 STEKIVSPLLLASV
-379 TLTKKKGVKDDYA
+379 TLTKKKGVKDDYS

-423 LSETKIEEIYELLR
+423 LSETKIEEVYELLR

-448 LDYIEKPKIKL
+448 LDYIDKPKIKL
-459 IHSQAKQI
+459 IHSQARQI

-479 AIQDQR
+479 AIQDQKN
-485 SLSYSYKPENYQPYG
+485 LSYSYKPENFQPYG
-500 LELFRNYVFKQ
+500 LELFRNYVFTQ

-521 DIKQNPHFFNENKT
+521 DIKQNPHFFNETKT

-540 YQLDAGDVNPFR
+540 YQLDEGDVNPFR

-580 ENDVENNVF
+580 ENNVESNVF
-589 KSLFNSLA
+589 GNLFNSLA
-597 QKDFKNELE
+597 QKEFKNELE

-699 DKKEFIF
+699 DKKEFIL

-721 FEAIAKTRNKLVE
+721 FQAVATNREKLVQ
-734 KIDAEIN
+734 KIDAEIH

-746 HEFMNARIDS
+746 HDFMNARIDD
-756 ETNLTIKSIFDV
+756 ETDLTIKSLFDV
-768 LISNSHKALL
+768 LVSNPHKALL
-778 DNLNTLDDRAG
+778 DNLNMLDDNAG
-789 LEDWNKHHELFEKL
+789 LQDWSKHHELFEKL
-803 FAINLETNQSEFF
+803 FAINQETNQSEFF

-832 QHISDLK
+832 KHISDLRK
-839 QDLENSQELLEN
+839 DLENSQEILEN

-863 KIDTFFEIHKFLRKA
+863 KVDTFFEIHKLLRKA
-878 IGTFIYFDN
+878 IATFIYFDT
-887 NVAELLEPNSTLFRS
+887 NVSELLEPDSALFRL

-915 DIEKLA
+915 DIEKSA
-921 KQYPYWTNT
+921 QQYPYWTRA
-930 ISETEAKTALE
+930 ISETDAKTALE
-941 IIRKNENSFFNFIS
+941 IIRKNENSFFNFIN
-955 SDFKKTKNEI
+955 SDYKKTRSEI
-965 LAVYDLNKHAVKP
+965 LAVYDINKHTIKP
-978 SLSVVLENYIAQFEL
+978 GLAVVLENYLAQFEQ
-993 EEKFNTLKNDFES
+993 EEKFNALKSDFES
-1006 NYNLGDLFEL
+1006 KYKLGDLFEL
-1016 KYHTETLKK
+1016 KYHTETIKK
-1025 ELDATIL
+1025 ELDETIL
-1032 EFAKNLNA
+1032 DFARNLNPS
-1040 EERKEVSEIKN
+1040 ERKEVTEIKN
-1051 LFLKVNSS
+1051 LFLKLSSS

-1064 ENYENLSLSAIENEI
+1064 ENYENLSLSAIENSI
-1079 TAINTKKAYFDL
+1079 VAINTKKMYFDL
-1091 YASFFDEIQDVNPSV
+1091 YASFFEEIQDVNPSV
-1106 IQLLKGTKIP
+1106 IQLLKSKKIP
-1116 LDHLKITLAERSLE
+1116 LEDLQVTLAERSLE
-1130 KYYAINYTHKKFNM
+1130 KYYAIHYTHKKFNM

-1189 GMTSEQKESK
+1189 GMTAAQKESK

-1226 SSDSGQII
+1226 SADSGQIV

-1272 EEGLVPIYRAKQTII
+1272 EEGLMPIYRAKQTII

-1310 WTDATEDDD
+1310 WNDATADED

-1380 AIIVNDVKEAKNN
+1380 AIIVDDVKEAKNN
-1393 LDHLFSKPISYHYI
+1393 LEHLFSKPISYHYI
-1407 QKGVYNARSNI
+1407 HKGVYNARSNSM
-1418 LEAQYIANMVREL
+1418 EAQYIANMVREL
-1431 LIQNKEQSIGIVA
+1431 LMQNKGQSVGIVA

-1536 SRAKKSMC
+1536 SRAKRSMC

-1584 NVLNSINSKN
+1584 NVLNAINSKN
-1594 KIETSSLIA
+1594 KVETSSLIA
-1603 NQIQSEV
+1603 DQIQEEI
-1610 EKMGYFA
+1610 EKIGYFA
-1617 TQNIGQSKFKCH
+1617 TKNIGQSKFKCH

-1655 GDILEQYLL
+1655 DDILEQYLL
-1664 RPEILK
+1664 RPQILI

-1682 DWIENKPRVLKMIG
+1682 DWIENKPRVLKMIA
-1696 AALHNQS
+1696 AALKNES
-1703 FFDDVEMEDTTI
+1703 FFDDVLIEENNI
-1715 EIENN
+1715 EIEDASPDNT
-1720 VSENNPETATN
+1720 VEGESEGNR
-1731 ANTNFERYLNT
+1731 NFERYLNT
-1742 SNGSNKFWEICTEGN
+1742 SNGSNKFWEITADGKN
-1757 TIIVQYGRVGTKGQ
+1757 IIVQYGRLGTKGQ

-1780 DKAIKEKRKLIAQ
+1780 EQALKEKRKLIAQ
-1793 KVAKEYFKESA
+1793 KVAKEYFKE
-1804 EGN
+1804 

>member
-21 GVFANDDIIAIIM
+21 GTFANDDIIAIMM
-34 PLLKTVATIHNQG
+34 PLLRTVSDIHNQG

-65 HILDNAFEIQ
+65 HITDNAFEIKQ
-75 DNSKIIS
+75 NAKVIA
-82 AFFKSRSRAF
+82 AFFKGKSNVF
-92 EISGEHFNTTEIG
+92 EITGEHHDIVEIG
-105 EGVKREYGDKSV
+105 DDINREYEDKSV
-117 SEDDLENSKKPVY
+117 SESDTDNLKKPVY
-130 VKDYSSFEFEFDHHD
+130 IKDYNCFELEFDHHD
-145 PLTDIFV
+145 PLTDIFI

-159 IALQFDFTDIEDVKR
+159 IALQFDFTDIDDVKR
-174 FVEYRKKMYFLNSKI
+174 FVEYRKKMYFLNSNI

-213 EIVEKLQN
+213 EITEKLKN

-233 SRLIDAKVQNRN
+233 SSLVDSKTQNRN

-270 NLKFLNLTVSSVPQA
+270 NLKFLNLTVSSVPQV

-290 IDPNAIFYWNAEISK
+290 IDPNSIFYWNPEISK
-305 KISNTSTIS
+305 KISNTTTIS
-314 LNKYLEFQD
+314 LNKYLEIGD
-323 NTYIVPTLDKIR
+323 NPYIIPTLDKIR

-343 EYGFSQLKLVLC
+343 EYGFSQLKLALC
-355 NLNWFNTKED
+355 NLNWFNTKEN

-379 TLTKKKGVKDDYA
+379 ALTKKKGVKDQYS

-411 DLYDIRLPERIQ
+411 ELYDIRLPERIQ
-423 LSETKIEEIYELLR
+423 LSETKIEDIYELLKL
-437 IQVEKNSSGIV
+437 QVEKNNSGIV
-448 LDYIEKPKIKL
+448 LDYCNKPKIKL

-485 SLSYSYKPENYQPYG
+485 NLNYSYQQENFQPYG
-500 LELFRNYVFKQ
+500 LELFRNYVFTQ

-521 DIKQNPHFFNENKT
+521 DIKSNPQFFNPNKT

-540 YQLDAGDVNPFR
+540 YQLDEGETNPFR
-552 WEFDTCNLI
+552 WEFDTCNLV

-580 ENDVENNVF
+580 ENDVESNVF

-631 ESGESY
+631 ETGESY

-657 YVANDKKVLFVC
+657 YVANGKKVLFVC

-684 QGLDDLCCLIHDSQA
+684 QGLDDLCSLIHDSQA

-706 DLKQTFNDFT
+706 DLKKTFYDFT
-716 ASKNN
+716 ASKNSFQSIEN
-721 FEAIAKTRNKLVE
+721 NRNNLVQ
-734 KIDAEIN
+734 KIDEEIQ
-741 KVAIF
+741 KVSNF
-746 HEFMNARIDS
+746 HDFMNAKIDS
-756 ETNLTIKSIFDV
+756 KSDLTIKSLFDV
-768 LISNSHKALL
+768 LISDSHKALL
-778 DNLNTLDDRAG
+778 DSLNILDEKAG
-789 LEDWNKHHELFEKL
+789 LQDWVNYQESFEKL
-803 FAINLETNQSEFF
+803 FAINEETNQSEFF
-816 SVHPFRFLK
+816 SVHPFRFLQI
-825 MDAFRKY
+825 DAFTRY
-832 QHISDLK
+832 ENLTDLK
-839 QDLENSQELLEN
+839 NEIEDSKETLEN
-851 ISERLDFVSIPP
+851 IYERLDFVSLPANV
-863 KIDTFFEIHKFLRKA
+863 DTFFTIQDFLRKSED
-878 IGTFIYFDN
+878 TFPFFDK
-887 NVAELLEPNSTLFRS
+887 NVSDLLFPDTALYHS
-902 LEKDVQTLLKLRS
+902 LENDIQTLLELQN
-915 DIEKLA
+915 DIVKLA
-921 KQYPYWTNT
+921 KQFPYWTKKL
-930 ISETEAKTALE
+930 SETDAKIALE
-941 IIRKNENSFFNFIS
+941 VIGKNEKSFFNFFNSNYKKIKSEIS
-955 SDFKKTKNEI
+955 
-965 LAVYDLNKHAVKP
+965 AVYEINKHTVKP
-978 SLSVVLENYIAQFEL
+978 SLTSILENQHAQFEL
-993 EEKFNTLKNDFES
+993 EEKYNNSKINFEKK
-1006 NYNLGDLFEL
+1006 YHLGDLFEL
-1016 KYHTETLKK
+1016 KNKTEILKS
-1025 ELDATIL
+1025 ELDSSIL
-1032 EFAKNLNA
+1032 NFVKNLN
-1040 EERKEVSEIKN
+1040 ESDRKEVSEIEK
-1051 LFLKVNSS
+1051 LFSKVDYLLSK
-1059 LCDSI
+1059 SI
-1064 ENYENLSLSAIENEI
+1064 ENYEDLSLSEIENALI
-1079 TAINTKKAYFDL
+1079 QINSKKTFFNL
-1091 YASFFDEIQDVNPSV
+1091 YASFFEEIQDLNPS
-1106 IQLLKGTKIP
+1106 IFQLLKTKKIP
-1116 LDHLKITLAERSLE
+1116 LKHLKITLAEKSLE
-1130 KYYAINYTHKKFNM
+1130 KYYATHYLHKRYNM

-1151 EKVKRMYADLLE
+1151 QKVKKMHVDLLE

-1171 KQVSNLKELILT
+1171 KQISNLKGLILT
-1183 SEMSVS
+1183 SEMSVA
-1189 GMTSEQKESK
+1189 GMTTEEKERK
-1199 RSITEGRKI
+1199 KSITEGRKI

-1310 WTDATEDDD
+1310 WADATAEDNDS
-1319 DYFSLDADSF
+1319 FSLDADSF

-1370 DLKDHSKVGE
+1370 DLKDHNKIAE
-1380 AIIVNDVKEAKNN
+1380 PIIVTDVLDAKAN

-1407 QKGVYNARSNI
+1407 EKGVYNARSNVK
-1418 LEAQYIANMVREL
+1418 EAQYIANMVREL
-1431 LIQNKEQSIGIVA
+1431 LTQNKEQSIGIVA

-1458 NICIEDKVFE
+1458 AICIGDKVFE

-1507 YGYNPT
+1507 YGYNPN

-1544 VVSSIKYTDIKNE
+1544 VVSSIKYFDIKNE

-1571 AELISLGQLEAAN
+1571 AELISLGELESAN

-1594 KIETSSLIA
+1594 NIQESSQIA
-1603 NQIQSEV
+1603 DQIQTEI

-1617 TQNIGQSKFKCH
+1617 TRNIGQSKFKCH
-1629 LGIKKA
+1629 LGIKKS
-1635 AEDEEFVLGIMID
+1635 AEDEEFVLGIIID
-1648 DDLHYAN
+1648 DDLHYSN
-1655 GDILEQYLL
+1655 NDILEQYLL

-1670 ANGWTVC
+1670 TNGWNIC

-1696 AALHNQS
+1696 ASLNKEL
-1703 FFDDVEMEDTTI
+1703 FFDEVEFENSAI
-1715 EIENN
+1715 EIENDAI
-1720 VSENNPETATN
+1720 VEEEIQPETVE
-1731 ANTNFERYLNT
+1731 NTDFERYINT
-1742 SNGSNKFWEICTEGN
+1742 SKGSNKFWEIGIEN
-1757 TIIVQYGRVGTKGQ
+1757 KNVIVQYGRIGTKGQ
-1771 KMVKAFDSE
+1771 RMVKAFESE
-1780 DKAIKEKRKLIAQ
+1780 NDAIKEKRKLIAQ
-1793 KVAKEYFKESA
+1793 KLSKEYFKE
-1804 EGN
+1804 

>member
-1 MITPIKESAFY
+1 MIKSIKESAFY
-12 QFITENFQK
+12 QFITDNFQK
-21 GVFANDDIIAIIM
+21 GAFANDDIIAIIM
-34 PLLKTVATIHNQG
+34 PLLKTVSAIHNQG
-47 KVASLQ
+47 KVASLE
-53 DISTIY
+53 DISSIY
-59 IENQHF
+59 IEDQHL
-65 HILDNAFEIQ
+65 HITDDAFEIK
-75 DNSKIIS
+75 DNRKAVA
-82 AFFKSRSRAF
+82 AFFKSKSKAF
-92 EISGEHFNTTEIG
+92 EISGEQFSTTEIG
-105 EGVKREYGDKSV
+105 EGVTRAYGDKRF
-117 SEDDLENSKKPVY
+117 SEDDNEDSATPSY

-159 IALQFDFTDIEDVKR
+159 ITLQFDFTVSEDVKR
-174 FVEYRKKMYFLNSKI
+174 FVDYRKKMYFLNSKI
-189 NPAIANIILGMT
+189 NPSISNIILGMT

-213 EIVEKLQN
+213 EIIEKLQN

-233 SRLIDAKVQNRN
+233 SSLIDGKIQNKN

-270 NLKFLNLTVSSVPQA
+270 NLKFLNLTISSVPQA

-290 IDPNAIFYWNAEISK
+290 IDPKSLFYWNEDISK

-314 LNKYLEFQD
+314 LNKYLEFGD

-355 NLNWFNTKED
+355 NLNWFNTKEE
-365 SSEKIVSPLLLVSV
+365 SSEKIVSPLLLASV
-379 TLTKKKGVKDDYA
+379 TLTKKKGVKDDYS

-411 DLYDIRLPERIQ
+411 DLYDIRLPETIQ
-423 LSETKIEEIYELLR
+423 LSETKIEAIYELLR
-437 IQVEKNSSGIV
+437 VQIEKNSSGIV

-467 LTQFNKRSKKRE
+467 LTQFNKRSKKKE
-479 AIQDQR
+479 AIQDKR
-485 SLSYSYKPENYQPYG
+485 NLNYSYQQENFQPYG
-500 LELFRNYVFKQ
+500 LELFRNYVFTQ

-521 DIKQNPHFFNENKT
+521 DIKQNPQFFNENKT
-535 IEREF
+535 IERAF
-540 YQLDAGDVNPFR
+540 YQLDEGDVNPFR

-580 ENDVENNVF
+580 ENDVESNVF

-597 QKDFKNELE
+597 QKDFKTELE
-606 SGNSF
+606 SGNNF

-626 AVKYS
+626 AVQYS
-631 ESGESY
+631 ETGESY

-716 ASKNN
+716 AAKNN
-721 FEAIAKTRNKLVE
+721 FQVIAKKRINLVE
-734 KIDAEIN
+734 QIDAEIN
-741 KVAIF
+741 KVAVF
-746 HEFMNARIDS
+746 HDFMNARIDGDT
-756 ETNLTIKSIFDV
+756 ELTIKSLFDV
-768 LISNSHKALL
+768 LVSSTHKALL
-778 DNLNTLDDRAG
+778 DSLNMLDDNAG
-789 LEDWNKHHELFEKL
+789 LQDWDTHHELFEKL
-803 FAINLETNQSEFF
+803 FEINQETNQSEFF

-825 MDAFRKY
+825 TDAFRKY

-839 QDLENSQELLEN
+839 KDLESSQQTLEN
-851 ISERLDFVSIPP
+851 ISERLDFVAIPTE
-863 KIDTFFEIHKFLRKA
+863 INTFFEIQKFLRKA
-878 IGTFIYFDN
+878 MATFIYFDSGKS
-887 NVAELLEPNSTLFRS
+887 ELLEPNSNLFRS
-902 LEKDVQTLLKLRS
+902 LETDVQTLLKLRT
-915 DIEKLA
+915 DIDRLA
-921 KQYPYWTNT
+921 KQYPHWKTT
-930 ISETEAKTALE
+930 MSETDARTALDV
-941 IIRKNENSFFNFIS
+941 IRKNENSFFNFIN
-955 SDFKKTKNEI
+955 SDYKKIRNEI
-965 LAVYDLNKHAVKP
+965 LAVYDLSKHTIKP
-978 SLSVVLENYIAQFEL
+978 SLSVILENYCAQFEE
-993 EEKFNTLKNDFES
+993 EEKFNVLKSELENKYD
-1006 NYNLGDLFEL
+1006 LGDLFEL

-1032 EFAKNLNA
+1032 NFARNLNEA
-1040 EERKEVSEIKN
+1040 ERKEVAEIKN

-1059 LCDSI
+1059 LCNSI
-1064 ENYENLSLSAIENEI
+1064 ENYENISLSDIENQI
-1079 TAINTKKAYFDL
+1079 TAINGKKMYFDL

-1106 IQLLKGTKIP
+1106 IQLLKSKKIP
-1116 LDHLKITLAERSLE
+1116 PEHLKITLAERSLE

-1151 EKVKRMYADLLE
+1151 QKVKRMHADLLAV
-1163 LNGKYIIA
+1163 NGKYIIA
-1171 KQVSNLKELILT
+1171 KQVSNLKELILM

-1189 GMTSEQKESK
+1189 GMTPDQKESK

-1310 WTDATEDDD
+1310 WTDASEEDN

-1370 DLKDHSKVGE
+1370 DLKDHSKLGKP
-1380 AIIVNDVKEAKNN
+1380 IIVEDVKEAKNN
-1393 LDHLFSKPISYHYI
+1393 LEYLFSKPISYHYI

-1418 LEAQYIANMVREL
+1418 KEADYIANMVREL
-1431 LIQNKEQSIGIVA
+1431 LVQNKEQSIGIVA

-1458 NICIEDKVFE
+1458 NLCVADKVFE

-1507 YGYNPT
+1507 YGYNSN

-1536 SRAKKSMC
+1536 SRAKRSMC

-1584 NVLNSINSKN
+1584 NVLNSINSKH
-1594 KIETSSLIA
+1594 KIETSSIISD
-1603 NQIQSEV
+1603 QIQAEM
-1610 EKMGYFA
+1610 EKMGYFV
-1617 TQNIGQSKFKCH
+1617 TKNIGQSKFKCH

-1635 AEDEEFVLGIMID
+1635 ADDEAFVLGIMID

-1655 GDILEQYLL
+1655 TDVPEQYLL

-1670 ANGWTVC
+1670 ANGWAVC

-1682 DWIENKPRVLKMIG
+1682 DWIENRPRVLKMIG
-1696 AALHNQS
+1696 AALKNES
-1703 FFDDVEMEDTTI
+1703 FFDEVEMQEIDI
-1715 EIENN
+1715 ELENDALHNIQSETVTSN
-1720 VSENNPETATN
+1720 VD
-1731 ANTNFERYLNT
+1731 FERYLNT
-1742 SNGSNKFWEICTEGN
+1742 ANGSNKYWEIGLN
-1757 TIIVQYGRVGTKGQ
+1757 GKNIIVQYGRVGTKGQ
-1771 KMVKAFDSE
+1771 RMIKAFDSE
-1780 DKAIKEKRKLIAQ
+1780 DLALKEKRKLIAQ
-1793 KVAKEYFKESA
+1793 KVSKEYFKE
-1804 EGN
+1804 EKE

>member
-21 GVFANDDIIAIIM
+21 GTFANDDIIAIM
-34 PLLKTVATIHNQG
+34 LPLLKTVATIHNQG
-47 KVASLQ
+47 KAASLH

-59 IENQHF
+59 IDDEHLNIDDKSF
-65 HILDNAFEIQ
+65 EIKNNSAPVSKLFKSKSSAFEIT
-75 DNSKIIS
+75 
-82 AFFKSRSRAF
+82 
-92 EISGEHFNTTEIG
+92 GELYNEVEIG
-105 EGVKREYGDKSV
+105 EEISSKYDDKSV
-117 SEDDLENSKKPVY
+117 ADDDSENVKKAIY
-130 VKDYSSFEFEFDHHD
+130 VKDYGCFELEFGHHD
-145 PLTDIFV
+145 PLTDIFI

-159 IALQFDFTDIEDVKR
+159 ITLRFDFTDIENVKK
-174 FVEYRKKMYFLNSKI
+174 FVDYRKKMYFLNSKI

-201 ELNREN
+201 ELNREK
-207 RWKDLN
+207 RWKDVN
-213 EIVEKLQN
+213 EITEKLKN

-233 SRLIDAKVQNRN
+233 SNLVDAKTQNKN

-270 NLKFLNLTVSSVPQA
+270 NLKFLNLTVSSVPQV
-285 LNYEN
+285 LNYQN
-290 IDPNAIFYWNAEISK
+290 IDPNSIFYWNSEISK
-305 KISNTSTIS
+305 KISKTSTIS
-314 LNKYLEFQD
+314 LNKYLEIGD
-323 NTYIVPTLDKIR
+323 NPYIISTLDKIR

-343 EYGFSQLKLVLC
+343 EYGFSQLKLAIC
-355 NLNWFNTKED
+355 NLNWFNIKEN

-379 TLTKKKGVKDDYA
+379 ILTKKKGVKDQYS

-397 SEVEINPV
+397 SEVEVNPV

-411 DLYDIRLPERIQ
+411 ELYDIRLPERIQ
-423 LSETKIEEIYELLR
+423 LSETKIEEVYELLR
-437 IQVEKNSSGIV
+437 LQVEDNNSGIV
-448 LDYIEKPKIKL
+448 LDYIDKPKIKL
-459 IHSQAKQI
+459 IHSQARQI

-485 SLSYSYKPENYQPYG
+485 SLSYSYQQENFQPYG
-500 LELFRNYVFKQ
+500 LELFRNYVFTQ

-521 DIKQNPHFFNENKT
+521 DIKSNPQFFNQNKT

-540 YQLDAGDVNPFR
+540 YQLDNGETNPFR

-580 ENDVENNVF
+580 ENDVESNVF

-606 SGNSF
+606 SSNSF

-631 ESGESY
+631 ETGESY

-657 YVANDKKVLFVC
+657 YVANGKKVLFVC

-684 QGLDDLCCLIHDSQA
+684 QGLDDLCSLIHDSQA

-706 DLKQTFNDFT
+706 DLKKTFYEFT
-716 ASKNN
+716 ASKNSFQSIEN
-721 FEAIAKTRNKLVE
+721 NRNTLVQ
-734 KIDAEIN
+734 KIDEEIN
-741 KVAIF
+741 KISGF
-746 HEFMNARIDS
+746 HDFMNARIDS
-756 ETNLTIKSIFDV
+756 ENELTIQSVFDV

-778 DNLNTLDDRAG
+778 ENLNILDDNAG
-789 LEDWNKHHELFEKL
+789 LQDWEKKYESLEKL
-803 FAINLETNQSEFF
+803 YAINQETNQSEFF

-825 MDAFRKY
+825 MDVFRKF
-832 QHISDLK
+832 QHVSDLK
-839 QDLENSQELLEN
+839 KDLENSQEIVEN
-851 ISERLDFVSIPP
+851 ISEQLDFVSIPTN
-863 KIDTFFEIHKFLRKA
+863 IDTFFEIHKFLRKA
-878 IGTFIYFDN
+878 MSCFIYFDA
-887 NVAELLEPNSTLFRS
+887 NVSELLEPNSTLFRS
-902 LEKDVQTLLKLRS
+902 LENDVQTLLKLRNE
-915 DIEKLA
+915 IEKLA
-921 KQYPYWTNT
+921 QQYPHWIKTV
-930 ISETEAKTALE
+930 SETEAKTALE
-941 IIRKNENSFFNFIS
+941 IIRKNENSFFNFIN
-955 SDFKKTKNEI
+955 SDYKKTRKEI
-965 LAVYDLNKHAVKP
+965 LAVYDINKHAVKP
-978 SLSVVLENYIAQFEL
+978 SLSAVLENYSTQFEL
-993 EEKFNTLKNDFES
+993 EEKFNSLKSDFES
-1006 NYNLGDLFEL
+1006 KYSLGDLFEL
-1016 KYHTETLKK
+1016 KYHTETLRK
-1025 ELDATIL
+1025 ELDSTIL
-1032 EFAKNLNA
+1032 DFVKNLN
-1040 EERKEVSEIKN
+1040 ESERKEVAVIKN

-1079 TAINTKKAYFDL
+1079 IEINKKKAYFDL
-1091 YASFFDEIQDVNPSV
+1091 YASFFEEIQDINPSI
-1106 IQLLKGTKIP
+1106 IQLLKGKKIP

-1130 KYYAINYTHKKFNM
+1130 KYYAIHYTHKRYNM
-1144 DLLHTSI
+1144 DLLHASI
-1151 EKVKRMYADLLE
+1151 QKIKKMHVDLLE

-1171 KQVSNLKELILT
+1171 KQISNLKELILT

-1189 GMTSEQKESK
+1189 GMTLGQKERK
-1199 RSITEGRKI
+1199 KSITEGRKI

-1226 SSDSGQII
+1226 SSDSGQIV

-1310 WTDATEDDD
+1310 WADATEEDNDS
-1319 DYFSLDADSF
+1319 FSLDADSF

-1370 DLKDHSKVGE
+1370 DLKDHGKSAKP
-1380 AIIVNDVKEAKNN
+1380 IIVADVIEAKDN
-1393 LDHLFSKPISYHYI
+1393 LEQLFSKPISYHYI
-1407 QKGVYNARSNI
+1407 ENGVYNARSNVK
-1418 LEAQYIANMVREL
+1418 EAQYIANMVREL
-1431 LIQNKEQSIGIVA
+1431 LMQNKEQSIGIVA

-1458 NICIEDKVFE
+1458 AICIGDKVFE

-1507 YGYNPT
+1507 YGYNPR

-1544 VVSSIKYTDIKNE
+1544 VVSSIKYFDIKNE

-1571 AELISLGQLEAAN
+1571 AELVSLGQLESAN

-1594 KIETSSLIA
+1594 SIQVSSQIA
-1603 NQIQSEV
+1603 DQLLDEI
-1610 EKMGYFA
+1610 EKMGYFV
-1617 TQNIGQSKFKCH
+1617 TRNIGQSKFKCH
-1629 LGIKKA
+1629 LGIKKSA
-1635 AEDEEFVLGIMID
+1635 DDEEFVLGIMVD
-1648 DDLHYAN
+1648 DELHYSN
-1655 GDILEQYLL
+1655 NDILEQYLL

-1670 ANGWTVC
+1670 ANGWTIC
-1677 QIYSK
+1677 QVYSK
-1682 DWIENKPRVLKMIG
+1682 DWIENRPRVLKMIG
-1696 AALHNQS
+1696 ASLNS
-1703 FFDDVEMEDTTI
+1703 ELFFDEVEFEQSSAETEDI
-1715 EIENN
+1715 VDAEEEIQ
-1720 VSENNPETATN
+1720 PESGV
-1731 ANTNFERYLNT
+1731 NTDFERYINT
-1742 SNGSNKFWEICTEGN
+1742 SNGSNKFWEIATEN
-1757 TIIVQYGRVGTKGQ
+1757 NNVIVQYGRIGTKGQ
-1771 KMVKAFDSE
+1771 RMVKAFETE
-1780 DKAIKEKRKLIAQ
+1780 DDAIKEKRKLIAQ
-1793 KVAKEYFKESA
+1793 KLAKEYFKD
-1804 EGN
+1804 

>member
-34 PLLKTVATIHNQG
+34 PLLKTVAVIHNQG

-53 DISTIY
+53 NISTIY

-65 HILDNAFEIQ
+65 HITDNAFEIK
-75 DNSKIIS
+75 DNTKVIS
-82 AFFKSRSRAF
+82 AFFKSKSKAF

-105 EGVKREYGDKSV
+105 EEVSREYGDKSV
-117 SEDDLENSKKPVY
+117 SESDSENVRKPVY
-130 VKDYSSFEFEFDHHD
+130 VKDYSCFEFEFEHHD

-233 SRLIDAKVQNRN
+233 SSLIDAKVQNKN

-290 IDPNAIFYWNAEISK
+290 IDPNSIFYWNAEISK

-314 LNKYLEFQD
+314 LNKYLEFGD

-365 SSEKIVSPLLLVSV
+365 SSSEKIVSPLLLASV
-379 TLTKKKGVKDDYA
+379 TLTKKKGVKDDYS

-411 DLYDIRLPERIQ
+411 DLYDIRLPETIQ
-423 LSETKIEEIYELLR
+423 LSETKIEAIYELLR
-437 IQVEKNSSGIV
+437 VQVEKNSSGIV
-448 LDYIEKPKIKL
+448 LDYIDKPKIKL

-467 LTQFNKRSKKRE
+467 LTQFNKRSKKKE

-485 SLSYSYKPENYQPYG
+485 SLNYSYKPENFQPYG
-500 LELFRNYVFKQ
+500 LELFRNYVFTQ

-521 DIKQNPHFFNENKT
+521 DIKQNTQFFNENKT

-540 YQLDAGDVNPFR
+540 NQLDEGDVNPFR

-580 ENDVENNVF
+580 ENDIESNVF

-657 YVANDKKVLFVC
+657 YVANGKKVLFVC

-684 QGLDDLCCLIHDSQA
+684 QGLDDLCSLIHDSQA

-706 DLKQTFNDFT
+706 DLKQTFYDFT

-721 FEAIAKTRNKLVE
+721 FQSIAKSRNNLVE

-746 HEFMNARIDS
+746 HDFMNTKIDS
-756 ETNLTIKSIFDV
+756 DTDITIKSLFDV
-768 LISNSHKALL
+768 LVSNSHKALL
-778 DNLNTLDDRAG
+778 DSLNILDDKAG
-789 LEDWNKHHELFEKL
+789 LQDWNTHHELLEKL
-803 FAINLETNQSEFF
+803 FEINQETNQSEFF
-816 SVHPFRFLK
+816 SVHPFRFLRL
-825 MDAFRKY
+825 DVFRKY

-839 QDLENSQELLEN
+839 KDLENSQEIVEN
-851 ISERLDFVSIPP
+851 ISERLDFISIPTE
-863 KIDTFFEIHKFLRKA
+863 INSLFEIQKFLRKA
-878 IGTFIYFDN
+878 MATFIYFDTN
-887 NVAELLEPNSTLFRS
+887 KSELLEPNSSLFRS
-902 LEKDVQTLLKLRS
+902 LENDVQTLLKLRS

-930 ISETEAKTALE
+930 ISETDAKTALE

-955 SDFKKTKNEI
+955 SDYKKTKSEI

-978 SLSVVLENYIAQFEL
+978 SLSIVLENYIAQFEQ
-993 EEKFNTLKNDFES
+993 EEKFSTLKSDFES
-1006 NYNLGDLFEL
+1006 KYNLGDLFEL

-1032 EFAKNLNA
+1032 DFAQNLNA
-1040 EERKEVSEIKN
+1040 SERKEVAEIKN
-1051 LFLKVNSS
+1051 LFLKVSSS

-1064 ENYENLSLSAIENEI
+1064 ENYEKLSLSEIENEI
-1079 TAINTKKAYFDL
+1079 IAINSKKMYFDL
-1091 YASFFDEIQDVNPSV
+1091 YASFFDEIQDLNPSV
-1106 IQLLKGTKIP
+1106 IQLLKSKKIP
-1116 LDHLKITLAERSLE
+1116 LEHLKITLAERSLE

-1151 EKVKRMYADLLE
+1151 QKVKRMYADLLE

-1189 GMTSEQKESK
+1189 GMTTEQKESK

-1310 WTDATEDDD
+1310 WADATAEDD

-1380 AIIVNDVKEAKNN
+1380 AIIVTDIKEAKNN
-1393 LDHLFSKPISYHYI
+1393 LEHLFSKPISYHYI
-1407 QKGVYNARSNI
+1407 QKGVYNARSNTK
-1418 LEAQYIANMVREL
+1418 EAEYIANMVREL

-1507 YGYNPT
+1507 YGYNPQ

-1594 KIETSSLIA
+1594 KIETSSVIA
-1603 NQIQSEV
+1603 DQVQIEI

-1617 TQNIGQSKFKCH
+1617 TKNIGQSKFKCH
-1629 LGIKKA
+1629 LGIKKS

-1655 GDILEQYLL
+1655 NDILEQYLL

-1682 DWIENKPRVLKMIG
+1682 DWIENKPRVLKMIA
-1696 AALHNQS
+1696 AALKNES
-1703 FFDDVEMEDTTI
+1703 FFDEVEMEESHI
-1715 EIENN
+1715 EIEN
-1720 VSENNPETATN
+1720 EIPNNSIEGDSN
-1731 ANTNFERYLNT
+1731 GNINFERYLNT
-1742 SNGSNKFWEICTEGN
+1742 SNGSNKFWEINLEGKN
-1757 TIIVQYGRVGTKGQ
+1757 ITVQYGRIGTKGQ

-1780 DKAIKEKRKLIAQ
+1780 DQALKEKRKLIAQ
-1793 KVAKEYFKESA
+1793 KVAKDYFKE
-1804 EGN
+1804 